1 MLCEKPKKKYFF
13 MSNILKKY
21 NFKGKFKK
29 IELYFCDKMKD
40 ILLTQ
45 ISQTSLLLQC
55 LPLLR
60 LKLLLL

>member
-1 MLCEKPKKKYFF
+1 

-21 NFKGKFKK
+21 NFKSKFKK